1 MNRQTIAENCGVT
14 NNKGKV
20 EERQFRVVGTILS
33 TLSENFWIVEYKIA
47 KKKIDGQLKSRY
59 EIYNVKTKNNE
70 MQDKTYLFILQ

>member
-47 KKKIDGQLKSRY
+47 KKKIDS
-59 EIYNVKTKNNE
+59 
-70 MQDKTYLFILQ
+70 